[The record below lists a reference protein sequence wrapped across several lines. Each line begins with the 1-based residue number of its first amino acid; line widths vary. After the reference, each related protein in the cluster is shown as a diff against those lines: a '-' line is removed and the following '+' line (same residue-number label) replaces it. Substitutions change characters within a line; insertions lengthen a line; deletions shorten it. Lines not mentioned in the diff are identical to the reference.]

1 MTPLTWI
8 SPCCLPDLDV
18 PKHST
23 GAGGTWHQ
31 NLPRP
36 PLAATSRVPHN
47 ARAPPHSSARRRK
60 VSSPTSTHPE
70 HVGLPEPRQGY
81 SQLRADLGGPDAVE
95 GVFQLHSPAKRENT
109 ELPRRPRGWQRAPCC
124 FPLWAR
130 RTRGGPRCAAVKCP
144 KASAS
149 SLGAL
154 SLLMR
159 QGIQPQGSKPS
170 FPKAP

>member
-109 ELPRRPRGWQRAPCC
+109 ELPWRPRGWQSPV
-124 FPLWAR
+124 L
-130 RTRGGPRCAAVKCP
+130 
-144 KASAS
+144 
-149 SLGAL
+149 L
-154 SLLMR
+154 SLVGEEDTRWTRVFLG
-159 QGIQPQGSKPS
+159 QDVLL
-170 FPKAP
+170 